1 MALAVVRNEF
11 YDLRN
16 KFQTMLQ
23 VNTMSLHGFT
33 YMFLLGGN
41 YHSEN
46 GSYV

>member
-23 VNTMSLHGFT
+23 VNTICA
-33 YMFLLGGN
+33 YMPLLICF
-41 YHSEN
+41 Y
-46 GSYV
+46 